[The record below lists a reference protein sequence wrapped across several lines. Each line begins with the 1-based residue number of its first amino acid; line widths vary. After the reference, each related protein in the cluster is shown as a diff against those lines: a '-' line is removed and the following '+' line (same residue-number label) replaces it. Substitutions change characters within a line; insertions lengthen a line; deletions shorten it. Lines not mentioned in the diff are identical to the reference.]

1 MGEFT
6 ALLTAIGVSLLVST
20 VIVVALAKPLRQVLD
35 MICRDGESTSFW
47 VSFTAVMLYVA
58 PLLITVFWARL
69 PDTKPVYAFQLALT
83 TALFGAFAG
92 LVIVGYKIASAR
104 QI

>member
-1 MGEFT
+1 MDEFT

-20 VIVVALAKPLRQVLD
+20 VIVVALAKPLRQILA
-35 MICRDGESTSFW
+35 MLCKGGESTSFW

-58 PLLITVFWARL
+58 PLFIAVFWT
-69 PDTKPVYAFQLALT
+69 PIFDTTPVHAFRTALVS
-83 TALFGAFAG
+83 ALFGAFAG
-92 LVIVGYKIASAR
+92 LLVVGNKIATAR